1 MAQHRR
7 QALLHDERREH
18 LGERRRHR
26 LEPRP
31 EAAEAHVR
39 VHSEAD
45 SGQEQA
51 LADQVLALQAHRFAQ
66 AQPRLDAALLPRPAI
81 VVDDS
86 LDPLL
91 AHLALGTAREDQR
104 ILDRDVDLII
114 EAVRHPE
121 LQLLAGQL
129 APVHPLV
136 EGMQVVVAAFQ
147 HAAQP
152 TDQHAHSSNSIA
164 SSPTTMPAASTR
176 ARSAELRHR
185 IGFVLLMCTRTTR
198 FASSLGS
205 SSRLPPAPPTGRWP
219 ISRAVGASTPA
230 AVSSSSDQKVP
241 SNRSRSAPPPTRR
254 TASSIAPAVG
264 TYPSV
269 PPVRSSVS
277 RRPTSN
283 A

>member
-104 ILDRDVDLII
+104 ILDGDVDLII

-136 EGMQVVVAAFQ
+136 EGMQVVVAALQ

-164 SSPTTMPAASTR
+164 SSPTTMPAAST
-176 ARSAELRHR
+176 
-185 IGFVLLMCTRTTR
+185 
-198 FASSLGS
+198 
-205 SSRLPPAPPTGRWP
+205 
-219 ISRAVGASTPA
+219 PA
-230 AVSSSSDQKVP
+230 AVSSSSDQNVP
-241 SNRSRSAPPPTRR
+241 SNSSRSAPPATRR